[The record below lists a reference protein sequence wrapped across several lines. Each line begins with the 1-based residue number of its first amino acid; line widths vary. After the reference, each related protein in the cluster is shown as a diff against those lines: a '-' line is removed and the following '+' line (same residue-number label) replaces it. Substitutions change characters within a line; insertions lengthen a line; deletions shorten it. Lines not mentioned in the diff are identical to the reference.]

1 MHTRRSALACRR
13 AVIFDPVIFFF
24 ARLAAFQLRL
34 GRLFLEEAFDL
45 RRRKFFV
52 GPFRQAVQFQPAD
65 ADTGQACD
73 LVTEVVEHHADLTL
87 EPHLENDMRPIVAV
101 HPRTFSTGETLFS
114 HHALDELRHH
124 VWIQRLIDD
133 HFVFFFSTLA
143 RVNDPVGKIA
153 AIGQQN
159 QAFAFFVEP
168 ADMVQILILQRQQI
182 VNRHAV
188 LFVPTGAQVAFRL
201 VQNENDRR
209 LCTYRRAIDDH
220 LVLGLYLRGKL
231 GDDVPVDGHTSAEDD
246 FLRAT
251 P

>member
-1 MHTRRSALACRR
+1 MHTRRSALACCRT
-13 AVIFDPVIFFF
+13 VIFDPVILFFT
-24 ARLAAFQLRL
+24 RLAAFQLRL

-52 GPFRQAVQFQPAD
+52 GPFGQAVQFQPAN
-65 ADTGQACD
+65 ADSGQACD

-87 EPHLENDMRPIVAV
+87 ESHLENDVRPVVAV
-101 HPRTFSTGETLFS
+101 HPGAFRTGETFLG
-114 HHALDELRHH
+114 HHTFDELRHH
-124 VWIQRLIDD
+124 VRIQCLIDD

-143 RVNDPVGKIA
+143 RVNDPVGEIS
-153 AIGQQN
+153 AIRQEN
-159 QAFAFFVEP
+159 QAFAVFIET
-168 ADMVQILILQRQQI
+168 ADMMQILVLQRQQI

-188 LFVPTGAQVAFRL
+188 LLVPTGAQVAFRL

-209 LCTYRRAIDDH
+209 LGTYRGTIDDH
-220 LVLGLYLRGKL
+220 LVLRLDLRGKL
-231 GDDVPVDGHTSAEDD
+231 GDDVPVDGHTTAEDD

>member
-87 EPHLENDMRPIVAV
+87 EPHLENDVRPVVAV
-101 HPRTFSTGETLFS
+101 HPGAFRTGETFFG
-114 HHALDELRHH
+114 HHALDEFRHH
-124 VWIQRLIDD
+124 VRIERLIDD
-133 HFVFFFSTLA
+133 HFVFFFSTLT
-143 RVNDPVGKIA
+143 RVNDPVGEIS
-153 AIGQQN
+153 AIRQEN
-159 QAFAFFVEP
+159 QAFAVFIET
-168 ADMVQILILQRQQI
+168 ADMMQILVLQRQQI

-188 LFVPTGAQVAFRL
+188 LLVPTGAQVAFRL

-209 LCTYRRAIDDH
+209 LGTYRRTIDDH
-220 LVLGLYLRGKL
+220 LVLGLDLRGKL
-231 GDDVPVDGHTSAEDD
+231 GDDVSVDGHATAEDD